1 MKNRINKNWSLI
13 LIIIVF
19 AVMAGC
25 GNSEEKKKT
34 AQNPAADTN
43 QVQSAAP
50 ASGVP
55 QAGANQIQS
64 ATPATSVPP
73 AAVAKQSDA
82 DDIAVSVDGS
92 ILKKSEVEK
101 GVKEKLNALK
111 DKIPADKIKEV
122 QANIKKQIVDG
133 FILRTLMSNEA
144 EKRKI
149 EAPDKEVK
157 MAIDQIKASL
167 PPDKKLET
175 FMKENNISRE
185 FIILGIKV
193 KKMVQQDLG
202 KKAKPSQKEI
212 SKFYDENKD
221 KFITPENAHVR
232 HILIAFAEGDD
243 DKVKAE
249 KKAKIENLRQQVV
262 GGADFAEIAR
272 KNSDCPSKENGGDL
286 GLIKRGQTVQLFED
300 AVFAQEI
307 NAVGPVVTTE
317 YGYHIIQ
324 VLERNL
330 EKTVALEEVKS
341 KISSY
346 LEDQKQTEAFN
357 ALFKKLRE
365 SAKIISY
372 EN

>member
-1 MKNRINKNWSLI
+1 
-13 LIIIVF
+13 
-19 AVMAGC
+19 
-25 GNSEEKKKT
+25 
-34 AQNPAADTN
+34 
-43 QVQSAAP
+43 
-50 ASGVP
+50 
-55 QAGANQIQS
+55 
-64 ATPATSVPP
+64 
-73 AAVAKQSDA
+73 
-82 DDIAVSVDGS
+82 
-92 ILKKSEVEK
+92 
-101 GVKEKLNALK
+101 
-111 DKIPADKIKEV
+111 
-122 QANIKKQIVDG
+122 
-133 FILRTLMSNEA
+133 
-144 EKRKI
+144 
-149 EAPDKEVK
+149 
-157 MAIDQIKASL
+157 
-167 PPDKKLET
+167 
-175 FMKENNISRE
+175 
-185 FIILGIKV
+185 
-193 KKMVQQDLG
+193 MVQQDLG

-307 NAVGPVVTTE
+307 NAVGPIVTTE